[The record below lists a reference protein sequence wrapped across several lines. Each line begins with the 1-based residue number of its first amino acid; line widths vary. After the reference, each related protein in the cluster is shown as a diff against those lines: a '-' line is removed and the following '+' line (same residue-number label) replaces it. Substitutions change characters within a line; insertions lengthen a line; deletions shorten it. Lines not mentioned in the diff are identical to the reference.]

1 MAGILRD
8 NSVLIDDEKDGSRIY
23 NKGYYGT
30 PQPGGGVKLN
40 LLEALY
46 LLESGRIEV
55 EEGESSMQFN
65 DLLGYASKN
74 IPSFEIY
81 YTVYRDMRQRG
92 YIVKDGNPPF
102 DFRVLPR
109 GGSPTKTPTKYWL
122 SAFSERAVFD
132 LDAVIEITMRAEELR
147 KKLLIAVVDEEGD
160 LTYYEAGMARPKGTG
175 TPYPNIEAEGFFSED
190 RVSVTDP
197 AAIASLTENGFF
209 GKNIGPYLQLS
220 LIESVY
226 LMENGVCTI
235 RRFSTGRKLSLKGL
249 MRLAKQ
255 VQPDF
260 PLRLEVYR
268 DLKQKCLITKT
279 GFKYGTHFRA
289 YEGDPE
295 KHHARYLIHC
305 FEPRHRG
312 LWPEMS
318 RAVRL
323 AHGVRKEILF
333 ARVAEEEIDY
343 LQLMRRRP

>member
-23 NKGYYGT
+23 NRGYYGT
-30 PQPGGGVKLN
+30 PQSGGGLKLS

-46 LLESGRIEV
+46 LLESGRIDV
-55 EEGESSMQFN
+55 EEDGQPLTFN
-65 DLLGYASKN
+65 GLLRYASKN
-74 IPSFEIY
+74 IASFEIY

-92 YIVKDGNPPF
+92 YIVKEGSPPF

-132 LDAVIEITMRAEELR
+132 LDAVIGITGRAEELR
-147 KKLLIAVVDEEGD
+147 KKLLIAIVDEEGD
-160 LTYYEAGMARPKGTG
+160 LTYYEAGMARPKGKG
-175 TPYPNIEAEGFFSED
+175 IPYPNMEAEGFFSED

-209 GKNIGPYLQLS
+209 GKKIGPYLQLS

-226 LMENGVCTI
+226 LMENGVCTV
-235 RRFSTGRKLSLKGL
+235 RRFSTGRKVSLKGL
-249 MRLAKQ
+249 MKVARGI
-255 VQPDF
+255 QPDF

-268 DLKQKCLITKT
+268 DLKERGLITKT

-295 KHHARYLIHC
+295 RHHARYLIHC
-305 FEPRHRG
+305 FEPGYTG
-312 LWPEMS
+312 LWPEIS

-323 AHGVRKEILF
+323 AHGVRKEILL
-333 ARVAEEEIDY
+333 ARAGDGNIDY
-343 LQLMRRRP
+343 LKLTRKRP

>member
-1 MAGILRD
+1 MAGVLKD
-8 NSVLIDDEKDGSRIY
+8 NSVLMADEKDGSRIY
-23 NKGYYGT
+23 NRGYYGT
-30 PQPGGGVKLN
+30 PQSGGGLKLN

-55 EEGESSMQFN
+55 EMDGREGNFN
-65 DLLGYASKN
+65 DILRYASKN

-92 YIVKDGNPPF
+92 YIVKEGSPPF

-122 SAFSERAVFD
+122 AAFSERAVFD
-132 LDAVIEITMRAEELR
+132 LDAVIEITGRAEELR

-160 LTYYEAGMARPKGTG
+160 LTYYESGMARPKGKSI
-175 TPYPNIEAEGFFSED
+175 PHPDIQMDGFLSED
-190 RVSVTDP
+190 RVAVLEKE
-197 AAIASLTENGFF
+197 AIASLTENGFF
-209 GKNIGPYLQLS
+209 GKSVGPYLQLS
-220 LIESVY
+220 LIESTY
-226 LMENGVCTI
+226 LMENGIFTV
-235 RRFSTGRKLSLKGL
+235 RKFSTGRKVSLKS
-249 MRLAKQ
+249 MITLAKKI
-255 VQPDF
+255 QPDF
-260 PLRLEVYR
+260 PTRMEVYR
-268 DLKQKCLITKT
+268 DLKEKGLITKT

-295 KHHARYLIHC
+295 RHHARYLIHC
-305 FEPRHRG
+305 FEPGYRG

-333 ARVAEEEIDY
+333 ARKGKDGIEY
-343 LQLMRRRP
+343 LGLVRKRP

>member
-23 NKGYYGT
+23 NRGYYGT
-30 PQPGGGVKLN
+30 PQSGGGLKLS

-55 EEGESSMQFN
+55 EEDGQPLTFN
-65 DLLGYASKN
+65 GLLRYASKN
-74 IPSFEIY
+74 IASFEIY

-92 YIVKDGNPPF
+92 YIVKEGSPPF

-132 LDAVIEITMRAEELR
+132 LNSVIEITGRAGELR
-147 KKLLIAVVDEEGD
+147 KKLLIAIVDEEGD
-160 LTYYEAGMARPKGTG
+160 LTYYESSMKEPKGNGIPHPKT
-175 TPYPNIEAEGFFSED
+175 EVEGFLSED

-197 AAIASLTENGFF
+197 DATALLTENGFF
-209 GKNIGPYLQLS
+209 GKMIGPYLQLS
-220 LIESVY
+220 LIEAAY
-226 LMENGVCTI
+226 LMEKKVFKL
-235 RRFSTGRKLSLKGL
+235 RRFSTGRAVSLKGL
-249 MRLAKQ
+249 MKVAKG

-260 PLRLEVYR
+260 SLRLAVYR
-268 DLKQKCLITKT
+268 DLKEKGLITKT

-295 KHHARYLIHC
+295 RHHARYLVHC
-305 FEPRHRG
+305 FEDGYTG
-312 LWPEMS
+312 LWPETS

-333 ARVAEEEIDY
+333 ARVGDGIDY
-343 LQLMRRRP
+343 LRLVRKRP